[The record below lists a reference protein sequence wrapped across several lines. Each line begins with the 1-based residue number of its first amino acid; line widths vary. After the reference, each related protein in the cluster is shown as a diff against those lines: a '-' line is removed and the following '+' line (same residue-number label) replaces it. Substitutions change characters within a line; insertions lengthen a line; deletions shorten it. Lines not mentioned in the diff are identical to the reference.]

1 MSGITTGVSHVY
13 KEPVTPLTM
22 PGNSTLSNKSCLT
35 IEGFLWLFEY
45 QPVYMWFIFILG
57 FIENA
62 FVISVF
68 LLHKSRCTVAEIYLG
83 NMAAADL
90 VFVSGLPFWA
100 ISISRGFSW
109 QFGDFLC
116 VAVNTV
122 IILNLFAS
130 IYFLLMVSIDRY
142 LALVKTMSVGRMRRP
157 WWAKVICAMIWT
169 FAVVVSLP
177 KIIFRKVDFVSEFNI
192 TACIIK
198 PPSNEWILV
207 NNIILNVIGFLIPVI
222 VIGFCSFQIVNVL
235 RNNTMQKFKEI
246 NNEKRATLLVLS
258 VLLVFIACWLPF
270 QISTFIDTLLQLK
283 VFDECSVKQPNEVF
297 NQISTYIGF
306 SNSCINP
313 LLYVIVGNNFRKKAL
328 EVYRPLVPTRLRTR
342 SPSVQTN
349 YSMDTTQSSFYLD
362 CQKKKSIS

>member
-1 MSGITTGVSHVY
+1 MSGITTGISHVY
-13 KEPVTPLTM
+13 KDPVTPLTM
-22 PGNSTLSNKSCLT
+22 SGNSTSSNKSCLA
-35 IEGFLWLFEY
+35 IEGFLWLIEY
-45 QPVYMWFIFILG
+45 QPIYMWFIFILG

-62 FVISVF
+62 FVISVY

-90 VFVSGLPFWA
+90 VFVSGLPLWA
-100 ISISRGFSW
+100 IYISRGFSW

-116 VAVNTV
+116 VAVNTL
-122 IILNLFAS
+122 IMLNLFAS

-142 LALVKTMSVGRMRRP
+142 LALVKTMSAGRMRRP

-169 FAVVVSLP
+169 FALVVSLP
-177 KIIFRKVDFVSEFNI
+177 KIIFRKVNFVSELNI
-192 TACIIK
+192 TACILD
-198 PPSNEWILV
+198 PPSNEWNIV
-207 NNIILNVIGFLIPVI
+207 NNIFLNVIGFLIPVI

-270 QISTFIDTLLQLK
+270 QISTFIDTLMHLNVLHK
-283 VFDECSVKQPNEVF
+283 CSVEQPNEIF

-328 EVYRPLVPTRLRTR
+328 EVYHPLVPARFRTR
-342 SPSVQTN
+342 RSSVQTN

-362 CQKKKSIS
+362 RQKKKSIS